1 MALERAAERKVRG
14 LRRRHPTRKAA
25 ECCGGTIPDL
35 RMEMTARWTEF
46 EEMEDNDDPTAAAD
60 MTMLEGSIRRVKLS
74 VASNEEIKLMAQP
87 VDASGNPIPITHGS
101 QLHDNPSLGLPLQ
114 VGSCESCGAT
124 QINKCQGHF
133 GFIQLPAPIYHPSH
147 VAELGKMLNVI
158 CLCCLRL
165 KKPKIMKSRCPC
177 LIPEFLSFQDLPPL
191 WVTQLKKS
199 NGARGLELKAPLKE
213 EVRDGFWS
221 FIDQFGFHTR
231 RASHRRPLHPK
242 EVQNIM
248 KKISQETR
256 TRLAARGYNL
266 QDGFVMNYMCVPP
279 NCLHIPNLLD
289 DSTGM
294 CPPDTSK
301 GLLRKVLST
310 IEQIRSSSISHP
322 NFEACEIG
330 EDNLQVAVA
339 DYINMGG
346 TAKGS
351 QHVTLTRQPV
361 PKQWHQKMKALF
373 ISKSS
378 SFSCRAVITGD
389 PYIPLDVVGVPD
401 EVARRMSVQEHVTD
415 HNITR
420 LQDMMDKGLCL
431 TYTDVNSNTYD
442 LDGEKGNKRRAMLRV
457 GETVDRRV
465 LNGDIVF
472 LNRPPSTDMHSIQA
486 LYVHVHDDHTI
497 KINPL
502 ICGPLGAD
510 FDGDCVHI
518 FFPRSA
524 SARVEATELFTVE
537 NQLVNSHNAK
547 LNFQIK
553 NDYLLALKIMCGR
566 TYSRKLASQI
576 AMFSEGMIPPDD
588 HYWTIPQ
595 ILQTTG
601 ALTTLPSHPIP
612 NKESVGTFVTAIIS
626 STLPEKGPR
635 EAIKLLNLLQ
645 PLLMESLLMDG
656 FSISL
661 KDFGG
666 PSAMH
671 KTIQCSSIDL
681 DEFRELTVDFI
692 AHSSA
697 LGLLVDLKSDSA
709 LKKLVEQIG
718 FLGHQLHND
727 GTLYS
732 SNLVEDC
739 YKFLNKCNRSTK
751 RCDPLQAQDTVR
763 SSFYTGLNP
772 YQELLHSISV
782 REKIERSSSKGLA
795 EPGNLFKN
803 MMAILR
809 DVIVCYDGTIRSS
822 CSNSILQFNPTN
834 VSSSVTPGDPV
845 GILAA
850 TAVANAAYKAVLDPN
865 HDNVNSWNSMKEVL
879 LTKANSVTDAIDQKA
894 ILYLNKCFCGFKF
907 CMERAALKV
916 QSCLRRVKLEDCAAE
931 VSIKYQQ
938 EATRAAHCLVGHI
951 HLEKDQLN
959 QMEIAMGNILQTCQE
974 VISKHVKKSKQLRKI
989 LETTEIISSEYCLC
1003 DQDVGDEKDLQV
1015 SCLQFFVDAST
1026 TTGLSESTVIQMM
1039 TNTIFP
1045 ILLDTIIKGDPRVQE
1060 AKVIWIE
1067 PESTCWVQNSGA
1079 EQKGQL
1085 AMEITVEEVAAA
1097 ESGGSW
1103 GIAMDACIP
1112 VMDLIDTTR
1121 FTPYNIQTVQQVFGI
1136 SCAFDRITQHLSKA
1150 IGKVTKSVLKKHL
1163 TTIGSSM
1170 TCTGSLHG
1178 FNNSG
1183 YKATFQSL
1191 KVQAPFMDATL
1202 SRSMQCFRKGAEKII
1217 SDQLDSVVSTCSW
1230 GKHAAIGTGS
1240 AFEIHWNNDNKSAS
1254 SEILGGYG
1262 LYDFLT
1268 TVGAIGDAEQKT
1280 VTPHSSC
1287 LYEVDQLPEDEVQD
1301 DEVLCLGGMSP
1312 ISWTDEPTAYSPPRD
1327 SMCRWTVMH
1336 STAQEHQVM
1345 QNNSY
1350 WSSVANRRNDKPK
1363 APPNSASPGST
1374 STRAWNKRW
1383 FTGKVFERKEP
1394 KHSWSPAATHQ
1405 DDKLSWC
1412 RENVASTQNFATEE
1426 SSNSGGWN
1434 RKNSGFGRSG
1444 GRGMWKPEGA
1454 HYGGSNSR
1462 NFAIEDS
1469 SNSGGWNRKN
1479 SGIGQGGGRGMW
1491 KPEGSRGGRNC
1502 RNFAIEESSSSGGW
1516 NRKNSGIGQGGGRG
1530 MWKPE
1535 GSHRGGS
1542 NSRNWRAQNNNS
1554 ARQGGISHSFT
1565 QVEQKIYAQVEPIM
1579 KNVKRIIRESRDGM
1593 KLSRDDEMFIVNN
1606 VLMYHPEKEKKMAG
1620 QGTYIMVARHQTFHS
1635 SRCLYVASS
1644 DGSSSDFSYKK
1655 CLENFIRIHYPDA
1668 ADSFCRK
1675 FFK

>member
-1 MALERAAERKVRG
+1 
-14 LRRRHPTRKAA
+14 
-25 ECCGGTIPDL
+25 
-35 RMEMTARWTEF
+35 
-46 EEMEDNDDPTAAAD
+46 MEDKDDPTAAAD

-165 KKPKIMKSRCPC
+165 KKPKKGTGKESKFTSCSYC
-177 LIPEFLSFQDLPPL
+177 QHLPPL
-191 WVTQLKKS
+191 YVTQVQKS

-213 EVRDGFWS
+213 EVGDGFWS
-221 FIDQFGFHTR
+221 FLDQSGFNTR
-231 RASHRRPLHPK
+231 RASHRRPLHPI

-248 KKISQETR
+248 QKISQETR

-266 QDGFVMNYMCVPP
+266 QDGFVMNYICVPP
-279 NCLHIPNLLD
+279 NCLHISNLLD

-294 CPPDTSK
+294 CPLDTTK
-301 GLLRKVLST
+301 GLLQKVLRT

-322 NFEACEIG
+322 NFEAREIG
-330 EDNLQVAVA
+330 EDNLQAAVA

-351 QHVTLTRQPV
+351 QHVTFTRQPA

-378 SFSCRAVITGD
+378 SFSCRAMITGD

-415 HNITR
+415 HNIAR

-442 LDGEKGNKRRAMLRV
+442 LDGEKGNKRRTMLRV

-465 LNGDIVF
+465 LDRDIVF

-486 LYVHVHDDHTI
+486 LSVHVHDDHTI

-518 FFPRSA
+518 LFPRSV
-524 SARVEATELFTVE
+524 SARVEATELFIVE

-566 TYSRKLASQI
+566 TYSRKVAGQI

-612 NKESVGTFVTAIIS
+612 NKESVGALVTAIIA

-666 PSAMH
+666 PSAMQ

-681 DEFRELTVDFI
+681 DKFRELTVDFI

-727 GTLYS
+727 GRLYS

-739 YKFLNKCNRSTK
+739 YKFLNKCSRSNK
-751 RCDPLQAQDTVR
+751 CCDPLQAQDIVR

-772 YQELLHSISV
+772 YQELHHSISV

-795 EPGNLFKN
+795 EPGSLFKN

-809 DVIVCYDGTIRSS
+809 DVTVCYDGTIRSS

-865 HDNVNSWNSMKEVL
+865 HSNVNSWDSMKEVL
-879 LTKANSVTDAIDQKA
+879 LTTANSVTDDIDQKA

-916 QSCLRRVKLEDCAAE
+916 QACLRRVKLEDCAAE

-951 HLEKDQLN
+951 HLEK
-959 QMEIAMGNILQTCQE
+959 AMGNILQTCQE
-974 VISKHVKKSKQLRKI
+974 VISEHVKKSRQLRTI
-989 LETTEIISSEYCLC
+989 LKTAEIISSEYCWC
-1003 DQDVGDEKDLQV
+1003 DQDVGDEKALQV

-1067 PESTCWVQNSGA
+1067 PESTCWVQNSSA
-1079 EQKGQL
+1079 EQKGEL
-1085 AMEITVEEVAAA
+1085 ALEITVEKVAAA

-1103 GIAMDACIP
+1103 GVAMDACIP

-1121 FTPYNIQTVQQVFGI
+1121 STPYNIQKVQVFGI
-1136 SCAFDRITQHLSKA
+1136 SCAFDRIAQ
-1150 IGKVTKSVLKKHL
+1150 
-1163 TTIGSSM
+1163 
-1170 TCTGSLHG
+1170 
-1178 FNNSG
+1178 
-1183 YKATFQSL
+1183 ATFQSL

-1240 AFEIHWNNDNKSAS
+1240 AFEILWKNDNKSAS
-1254 SEILGGYG
+1254 REILGGYG

-1287 LYEVDQLPEDEVQD
+1287 LYEVDQLPEDEVQE
-1301 DEVLCLGGMSP
+1301 DEVLCLGGMGP
-1312 ISWTDEPTAYSPPRD
+1312 ISCTDKLKAYSPPRD
-1327 SMCRWTVMH
+1327 SMCRRTVMH
-1336 STAQEHQVM
+1336 SIEQEHLM
-1345 QNNSY
+1345 QNNTY
-1350 WSSVANRRNDKPK
+1350 WGSVANRRNNKPK

-1374 STRAWNKRW
+1374 STREWNRRR
-1383 FTGKVFERKEP
+1383 FTGEVFERKEP

-1405 DDKLSWC
+1405 DDKLSWY
-1412 RENVASTQNFATEE
+1412 RENVAGTQNFAIEE
-1426 SSNSGGWN
+1426 SPNSGGWN

-1444 GRGMWKPEGA
+1444 
-1454 HYGGSNSR
+1454 
-1462 NFAIEDS
+1462 
-1469 SNSGGWNRKN
+1469 
-1479 SGIGQGGGRGMW
+1479 
-1491 KPEGSRGGRNC
+1491 
-1502 RNFAIEESSSSGGW
+1502 
-1516 NRKNSGIGQGGGRG
+1516 GGGRG

-1542 NSRNWRAQNNNS
+1542 NSRNWRPQNNNR

-1565 QVEQKIYAQVEPIM
+1565 QVEQKIYVQVEPIM

-1655 CLENFIRIHYPDA
+1655 CLENFIRIHYPEA

-1675 FFK
+1675 YFK